1 MDEQEVPRRVLEQ
14 ALCSNKRL
22 FVEPASQTGY
32 PRLSA
37 VAYHRIKP
45 RDGDRDAEQQTARIE
60 EGVGQ
65 RVSLGQRRRDVDQ
78 ALSHD
83 HQRPSAWL
91 GHTYV

>member
-14 ALCSNKRL
+14 ALCSNACL
-22 FVEPASQTGY
+22 STASQTGY

-37 VAYHRIKP
+37 VAYHRIEP
-45 RDGDRDAEQQTARIE
+45 RDGDRDAEQQTARVE

-65 RVSLGQRRRDVDQ
+65 RIGLGQRRRDVDQ